1 MLKITSENIH
11 LFNQNLRYED
21 PQEILSFVL
30 EFAERPMVTTSF
42 GPYSAVLLHAVTSLE
57 SSIKVIWCDTGY
69 NTDDT
74 YRHAK
79 HLMEL
84 LQLNIEI
91 YTPQY
96 TTAFLNITLGR
107 PDIENPKHA
116 AFSEKVKLEPF
127 MRALN
132 AHRPDVWFTNIRK
145 GQTTHRDTLDILS
158 FTEDGILKVS
168 PFFYFSDDA
177 LREYLANNKLPAE
190 YNYFD
195 PVKALENRECG
206 IHYRN

>member
-1 MLKITSENIH
+1 
-11 LFNQNLRYED
+11 
-21 PQEILSFVL
+21 
-30 EFAERPMVTTSF
+30 
-42 GPYSAVLLHAVTSLE
+42 
-57 SSIKVIWCDTGY
+57 
-69 NTDDT
+69 
-74 YRHAK
+74 
-79 HLMEL
+79 MEL

-96 TTAFLNITLGR
+96 TTAFLNITIGR

-158 FTEDGILKVS
+158 FTEEGILKVS